1 MSNPM
6 RIVRNDDL
14 EPTWTVKQAKEP
26 GFMRSL
32 ITWVGGPEGYVN
44 TNPDVSVISRCMCST
59 PMSCPWDTIKRA
71 MRAGPNRR

>member
-1 MSNPM
+1 MSNSV

-44 TNPDVSVISRCMCST
+44 TNPEVAVYPSDDGNPV
-59 PMSCPWDTIKRA
+59 
-71 MRAGPNRR
+71 